1 MRYTVGLWFIFQGLF
16 THNVMSELGT
26 AILDGLRLPTAHSS
40 RWRSPYVTAENPD
53 DGFSELIVMMFQ
65 IYLRLCFGI
74 DVDRHCHVLHY
85 SQFILCCYSVSCYN
99 SFQ

>member
-26 AILDGLRLPTAHSS
+26 AILDGLGPPTAHSS
-40 RWRSPYVTAENPD
+40 RLQPLRRWRSPYVTAENPD

-65 IYLRLCFGI
+65 IYLRLCFGT
-74 DVDRHCHVLHY
+74 DVDRHCRVLHD
-85 SQFILCCYSVSCYN
+85 SQFI
-99 SFQ
+99 